1 MGFLNSIMNLFLN
14 FDSIQFQIYQTI
26 AFYFLDFEYL
36 CFYFNDLKENNFQEF
51 NYLYGKEREPDELAY
66 CQLSKNEKKQILN

>member
-1 MGFLNSIMNLFLN
+1 MKNNLLGLK
-14 FDSIQFQIYQTI
+14 SLKE
-26 AFYFLDFEYL
+26 LDLDDIEILSSKDYFEYL

>member
-1 MGFLNSIMNLFLN
+1 MKNNQLSLKSLKE
-14 FDSIQFQIYQTI
+14 
-26 AFYFLDFEYL
+26 LDLDDIEILSSKDYFEYL

-66 CQLSKNEKKQILN
+66 CQLSKSEKKQILN

>member
-1 MGFLNSIMNLFLN
+1 MKNNQLGLKSLKE
-14 FDSIQFQIYQTI
+14 
-26 AFYFLDFEYL
+26 LDLDDIEILSSKDYFEYL